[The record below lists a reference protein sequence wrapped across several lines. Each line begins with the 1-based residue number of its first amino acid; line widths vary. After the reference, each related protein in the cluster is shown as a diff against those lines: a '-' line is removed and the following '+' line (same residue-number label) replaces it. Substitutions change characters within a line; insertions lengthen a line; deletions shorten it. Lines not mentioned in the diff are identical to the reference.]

1 MENLKREAFCR
12 GGSIASYN
20 LSEKGRVLK
29 QTSHFYFQKEKKSE
43 AKDNLSISI
52 IKSVR
57 LSSHA
62 LEADRL
68 VMSITFA
75 STVTATEGSSKS
87 TEVR

>member
-1 MENLKREAFCR
+1 MENLKRGAFCR

-20 LSEKGRVLK
+20 LSKTNLPLLF
-29 QTSHFYFQKEKKSE
+29 SKEKKSE

-52 IKSVR
+52 IKSVQ

-75 STVTATEGSSKS
+75 STVTATEGSGKS